1 MSTPLS
7 SGKYQDSSYSLGLV
21 RFKTSESR
29 RISYYKKQHKHS
41 ECPNSDLLMIKVL
54 LISIISRSLLT
65 LVSILGG
72 SGGPRAGIVSCLA
85 APQSE
90 NPTKFL
96 DPKRKSYVVLGIR
109 FSKMYSP
116 VKPVKTRTRVSVF

>member
-1 MSTPLS
+1 M
-7 SGKYQDSSYSLGLV
+7 
-21 RFKTSESR
+21 KTALM
-29 RISYYKKQHKHS
+29 HS
-41 ECPNSDLLMIKVL
+41 ETSHC
-54 LISIISRSLLT
+54 LLT

-116 VKPVKTRTRVSVF
+116 VRPVKTRLGVSIF

>member
-1 MSTPLS
+1 MNIINSH
-7 SGKYQDSSYSLGLV
+7 
-21 RFKTSESR
+21 KTALM
-29 RISYYKKQHKHS
+29 HS
-41 ECPNSDLLMIKVL
+41 ETSHC
-54 LISIISRSLLT
+54 LLT

-116 VKPVKTRTRVSVF
+116 VRPVKTRLGVSIF

>member
-1 MSTPLS
+1 
-7 SGKYQDSSYSLGLV
+7 
-21 RFKTSESR
+21 
-29 RISYYKKQHKHS
+29 
-41 ECPNSDLLMIKVL
+41 MIPPY
-54 LISIISRSLLT
+54 LLT

-116 VKPVKTRTRVSVF
+116 VKPIKKGVNFLDFVVYAKYYTLLISNNVS